1 MSKVH
6 ALSIAGSDPS
16 GGAGV
21 MADLK
26 TFSAL
31 GAYGCCAFTALVAQ
45 NTQGV
50 QSIFPVTPE
59 FVVAQCD
66 SVFMDVRIDAVKI
79 GMLAD
84 TGIIKTVATVLE
96 QYTPPFIVLDPVMV
110 AKGGAHLLH
119 ASAVS
124 AIIEYL
130 LPVADVITPNL
141 PEAAAIL
148 GTKEA
153 RNFDEMQ
160 NQALALRQ
168 MGVKNVL
175 VKGGHL
181 NTEKASDCLVDA
193 EGQITWFTAHDRI
206 DTKHTHGTGC
216 TLSAAIC
223 ALYPREKELKKTISE
238 AKNYLYQAILTGKD
252 LGVGQGIGPLHHFHA
267 FWDNQK

>member
-6 ALSIAGSDPS
+6 ALTIAGTDPS

-50 QSIFPVTPE
+50 QNIFPVTPE
-59 FVVAQCD
+59 FVIEQCD
-66 SVFMDVRIDAVKI
+66 SVFADVRIDAVKI
-79 GMLAD
+79 GMLSD
-84 TGIIKTVATVLE
+84 TEIIKAVALVLDK
-96 QYTPPFIVLDPVMV
+96 YKPAFVVLDPVMV
-110 AKGGAHLLH
+110 AKGGAHLLQ
-119 ASAVS
+119 ASAVD

-130 LPVADVITPNL
+130 LPRADIITPNL

-148 GTKEA
+148 GESEA
-153 RNFDEMQ
+153 QDFERMQ
-160 NQALALRQ
+160 LQAKALHK

-175 VKGGHL
+175 LKGGHL
-181 NTEKASDCLVDA
+181 ATDKASDCLIEA
-193 EGQITWFTAHDRI
+193 NGQISWFESKRI
-206 DTKHTHGTGC
+206 DTPHTHGTGC

-223 ALYPREKELKKTISE
+223 ALYPREQDLKQTITK
-238 AKNYLYQAILTGKD
+238 AKDYLYHAIEAGKN
-252 LGVGQGIGPLHHFHA
+252 LGVGKGIGPLHHFYH
-267 FWDNQK
+267 FWQDES

>member
-6 ALSIAGSDPS
+6 ALTIAGTDPS

-50 QSIFPVTPE
+50 QNIFPVTPE
-59 FVVAQCD
+59 FVIEQCD
-66 SVFMDVRIDAVKI
+66 SVFSDVRIDTVKI
-79 GMLAD
+79 GMLSD
-84 TGIIKTVATVLE
+84 TEIIKAVAFVLDK
-96 QYTPPFIVLDPVMV
+96 YKPPFVVLDPVMV
-110 AKGGAHLLH
+110 AKGGAHLLQD
-119 ASAVS
+119 SAVE

-130 LPVADVITPNL
+130 LPRADVITPNL

-148 GTKEA
+148 GQSEA
-153 RNFDEMQ
+153 QDFERMAL
-160 NQALALRQ
+160 QAKALHK

-175 VKGGHL
+175 LKGGHL
-181 NTEKASDCLVDA
+181 ATEKASDCLIEA
-193 EGQITWFTAHDRI
+193 NGQISWFESKRI
-206 DTKHTHGTGC
+206 DTPHTHGTGC

-223 ALYPREKELKKTISE
+223 ALYPREQDLKRAISK
-238 AKNYLYQAILTGKD
+238 AKDYLYHAIEAGKH
-252 LGVGQGIGPLHHFHA
+252 LGVGQGIGPLHHFYDY
-267 FWDNQK
+267 WQDES